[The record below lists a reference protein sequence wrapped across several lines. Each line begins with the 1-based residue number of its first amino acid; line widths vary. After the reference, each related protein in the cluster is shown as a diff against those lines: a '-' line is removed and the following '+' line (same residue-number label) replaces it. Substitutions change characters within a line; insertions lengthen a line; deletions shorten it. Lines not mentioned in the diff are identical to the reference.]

1 MENTERVSAKCCSMI
16 LSIAYSVASGLV
28 VDEITLQSWSQQN
41 RRLQL
46 VHGSPTNRIRR
57 AGANCNISIPN
68 SPDIGGSNGWR
79 CPSLR
84 SSTCNVDDT
93 NEIPS
98 DRSNWAP
105 YGSPVRHCIVEQ
117 VPEFCKLQFSF
128 LIAGIVIAAN
138 FVKAT
143 CMTLLLSLPRYRR
156 RTALVTL
163 EDAIS
168 TFLERPDETTRG
180 RCLQSALEIEHY
192 FS

>member
-1 MENTERVSAKCCSMI
+1 MRSLYNLGVNRTGGFNWYTGLPPTAYEEQEP
-16 LSIAYSVASGLV
+16 IA
-28 VDEITLQSWSQQN
+28 IFPFQ
-41 RRLQL
+41 
-46 VHGSPTNRIRR
+46 I
-57 AGANCNISIPN
+57 